1 MWIGELL
8 MYHNTQVPEEVVFNC
23 MGNPIVA
30 HLISQ
35 KQQRFHSLFAES
47 I

>member
-1 MWIGELL
+1 MCIGELL
-8 MYHNTQVPEEVVFNC
+8 MYHNMQVLEEVVFNC

-35 KQQRFHSLFAES
+35 KQQWFDSLLAES